1 MPSMSEPSSKGRM
14 TAAHTT
20 GPARGLCPPRPRPQ
34 YTARAPRASRAQSAV
49 FPPRSTVFSCVCP
62 CSFSRT
68 SRGSFRALQ
77 RHPADAPLAEIVE
90 DRPRAALVGRTRRR
104 AKESR
109 ARGTPA
115 RTWQAARKNLRSYS
129 APSETADSFR
139 QARQQFER
147 ELVHV
152 EDVVVDAADI
162 GRCLASAWFS
172 KEAAWCPGCQK
183 LKPLAADPLFAARDP
198 RLIARDRALAPLI
211 ALMTVLLP
219 CSGCPRPSAAADGSC
234 RAPRPART
242 FLLKVRGGLPRSC
255 RRALR
260 RRRAFEGGR
269 GLCHLRNKASV
280 FASSARSHLWRRYRT
295 GLRRTAFSSFVER
308 RRGRAR
314 VEDKEHAVHEPDA
327 LSIMRKAFVMCPGNI
342 GVFHNKKAS
351 RGFLASCGCE
361 ILRI

>member
-20 GPARGLCPPRPRPQ
+20 GPARGLCPPRPRPAIYRACAASISRSKRSFSSAFHCFFMRMPLLFQ
-34 YTARAPRASRAQSAV
+34 PNKPRKFPRAPAS
-49 FPPRSTVFSCVCP
+49 P
-62 CSFSRT
+62 CRC
-68 SRGSFRALQ
+68 
-77 RHPADAPLAEIVE
+77 APLRKSSR

-172 KEAAWCPGCQK
+172 KEAAWCPGCPKAQT
-183 LKPLAADPLFAARDP
+183 P
-198 RLIARDRALAPLI
+198 RSGS
-211 ALMTVLLP
+211 TV
-219 CSGCPRPSAAADGSC
+219 C
-234 RAPRPART
+234 RA
-242 FLLKVRGGLPRSC
+242 
-255 RRALR
+255 
-260 RRRAFEGGR
+260 
-269 GLCHLRNKASV
+269 
-280 FASSARSHLWRRYRT
+280 
-295 GLRRTAFSSFVER
+295 
-308 RRGRAR
+308 
-314 VEDKEHAVHEPDA
+314 
-327 LSIMRKAFVMCPGNI
+327 
-342 GVFHNKKAS
+342 
-351 RGFLASCGCE
+351 
-361 ILRI
+361 